1 MELLLKT
8 KIIKKAVSTALSKV
22 IKKKTGY
29 NVALDIG
36 EFHATTINGAA
47 HAHLILDAE
56 LPKEDLEKIIAKI
69 DIL

>member
-1 MELLLKT
+1 MELILKT

-29 NVALDIG
+29 NVTLDIG

-47 HAHLILDAE
+47 HVHLILDAE